1 MKRVLSA
8 AVLLLPLTAA
18 VAGAT
23 SRSDDRPL
31 QQLFGSSVAIAGDQ
45 AFVGEPRGAKPGTV
59 HLYRRGPAGW
69 RTAGTLTAPSGAAN
83 DGFGTTVATDGTTLL
98 VSRIDLLN
106 GADSGKGEVHVF
118 RKNATGAWTAA
129 GVLQAP
135 TRVARADFGRAMV
148 VSGDVAMIGAPQDG
162 NGAVYIFRRGA
173 NGAWASAGIAAAVAA
188 EAGDRFGSALALDG
202 ARLAVGAPGRSMRK
216 GAAFVF
222 TRQGDGSWTQDGML
236 VAARGTDN
244 SALGSA
250 LVLKG
255 DRLVVGAPG
264 AVAITGPGGGTAG
277 AAFVFERSSSGQWRE
292 RTTLM
297 PFQLTG
303 GRFGTS
309 LAFAGDELW
318 IGAPASDRN
327 TGRVY
332 RVRMEKDGSVG
343 TMTRL
348 EVPELEPGAGLAG
361 TMAVSGDGAVV
372 GMPSDAAGAGTV
384 LFLGRAPTGAWTS
397 RGMLFPATDEK
408 SYAAV
413 KGKEVECADNGK
425 AGEFEC
431 GNTSLI
437 SFLPLSAIGGKRG
450 TRMNDNWGYTDPVT
464 KREIAILGRTDGTS
478 FVDVTDPANPRYL
491 GDLPKTKG
499 SPSAA
504 WRDMKVYK
512 DHVFIVADNSA
523 EHGMQVFDLTRLRT
537 VRTPQVFTPDVTYDR
552 INSAHNILVNEET
565 GFVYTVGNS
574 GGGETCGG
582 GYHMIDVRNPK
593 VPTFAG
599 CFGDPKTGRAGTGY
613 SHDAQCVTYRG
624 PDEKYRGREICIGS
638 NETAISIADLTDK
651 KNPVA
656 ISRASYPNVAY
667 AHQGWLTEDHKYF
680 YLNDEGDESSG
691 QGEAAKGTRTLV
703 WDVSDLDDPILV
715 KEHVGVAKAIDH
727 NLYIKGN
734 RMYQANY
741 TSGLRILDVSDPRN
755 PREVGYLDTH
765 PGDDGKPSF
774 AGAWSVYPY
783 FKSGTVV
790 VTSIGEGV
798 FFVRDRTQTVP

>member
-1 MKRVLSA
+1 MKRVFSA
-8 AVLLLPLTAA
+8 ALLLLPLTAA

-23 SRSDDRPL
+23 SRNDDRPL
-31 QQLFGSSVAIAGDQ
+31 QQLFGSAVAIAGDQ

-69 RTAGTLTAPSGAAN
+69 RAAGTLTAPAGAPN
-83 DGFGTTVATDGTTLL
+83 DGFGATVATDGTTLL

-148 VSGDVAMIGAPQDG
+148 ISGDMAMIGAPQDG

-173 NGAWASAGIAAAVAA
+173 NGAWSSAGVAAALAA

-202 ARLAVGAPGRSMRK
+202 ARLAVGAPGRAMRK
-216 GAAFVF
+216 GATFVF
-222 TRQGDGSWTQDGML
+222 ARQGDGSWSQEAML

-250 LVLKG
+250 LVIKG

-264 AVAITGPGGGTAG
+264 AVALSGAGGGTAG
-277 AAFVFERSSSGQWRE
+277 AAFIFERSSSGQWRE
-292 RTTLM
+292 RHTLM

-303 GRFGTS
+303 ARFGTS

-318 IGAPASDRN
+318 VGAPASDRN

-343 TMTRL
+343 AMTRL
-348 EVPELEPGAGLAG
+348 DVPEMEPGASLAG
-361 TMAVSGDGAVV
+361 TMAVSGADAVV
-372 GMPSDAAGAGTV
+372 GMPSDAGGLGTV
-384 LFLGRAPTGAWTS
+384 LFLGRTPAGAWTS
-397 RGMLFPATDEK
+397 RGMLYPATDEK
-408 SYAAV
+408 AYAAV
-413 KGKEVECADNGK
+413 KGKEVDCADNGK

-431 GNTSLI
+431 GNTSLF

-523 EHGMQVFDLTRLRT
+523 EHGMQVFDLARLRT
-537 VRTPQVFTPDVTYDR
+537 VRTPQVFAPDVTYDR

-565 GFVYTVGNS
+565 GYVYTVGNS

-582 GYHMIDVRNPK
+582 
-593 VPTFAG
+593 
-599 CFGDPKTGRAGTGY
+599 
-613 SHDAQCVTYRG
+613 HD
-624 PDEKYRGREICIGS
+624 
-638 NETAISIADLTDK
+638 
-651 KNPVA
+651 
-656 ISRASYPNVAY
+656 
-667 AHQGWLTEDHKYF
+667 
-680 YLNDEGDESSG
+680 
-691 QGEAAKGTRTLV
+691 
-703 WDVSDLDDPILV
+703 
-715 KEHVGVAKAIDH
+715 GVAGMGKRGHVYSVCGH
-727 NLYIKGN
+727 NSS
-734 RMYQANY
+734 R
-741 TSGLRILDVSDPRN
+741 
-755 PREVGYLDTH
+755 
-765 PGDDGKPSF
+765 
-774 AGAWSVYPY
+774 
-783 FKSGTVV
+783 
-790 VTSIGEGV
+790 
-798 FFVRDRTQTVP
+798 